1 MLLSNPADFF
11 AVLRVTLFAGGLAQT
26 QVDGINAILEALPDG
41 TDPRWAAY
49 ALATAHHE
57 TGRTMEPIAEW
68 GRGQGKPYG
77 VPCGPYRR
85 CYYGRGFVQL
95 TWLSNYQRAEQAIP
109 GSDLV
114 RLPDNALLP
123 AIAAQ
128 VLVRGMSVGWFSK
141 RRDGSP
147 VKLADYFPPD
157 APAAHDWI
165 GAREIVNGKDH
176 AAEIAAYALH
186 FYDALLK
193 GAPVAPAP
201 VPAPTASPAP
211 VPAPAP
217 AQGPAPPA
225 APAESLLGEAVE
237 AVERLFEKGKPA

>member
-11 AVLRVTLFAGGLAQT
+11 AVLRATLFAGGLAQT

-123 AIAAQ
+123 AIAAE
-128 VLVRGMSVGWFSK
+128 VLVRGMSEGWFTGRS
-141 RRDGSP
+141 
-147 VKLADYFPPD
+147 LADYFPLP
-157 APAAHDWI
+157 ASAAHDWI
-165 GAREIVNGKDH
+165 GARAIVNGTDR

-201 VPAPTASPAP
+201 VPAPAASPAP
-211 VPAPAP
+211 APP
-217 AQGPAPPA
+217 AQDPAPPA
-225 APAESLLGEAVE
+225 APAESLLEEIVGA
-237 AVERLFEKGKPA
+237 AERAFEKGKPA